1 MLRDVVLVSDAR
13 LVLRGRNRT
22 RRTRSCRGSSA
33 CRWRSSSILGSY
45 GCRFQALF
53 GNRRGTH
60 VCVSGSHVALAEL
73 RASPALAPSF
83 FFSGIFVFRQAL
95 KLGLNLCQHVACLAN
110 TLFGSLMVWG
120 WKAPRMVPLEACR
133 WPVGFIVVAKV
144 TLEPTAIA
152 AGFGFFAALDVGSLP
167 GMLLEAVGKVLKHR
181 LCFFGLRA

>member
-1 MLRDVVLVSDAR
+1 MAATVTDSKLFSAIAEALTFAFLD
-13 LVLRGRNRT
+13 RT
-22 RRTRSCRGSSA
+22 LLLLS
-33 CRWRSSSILGSY
+33 
-45 GCRFQALF
+45 F
-53 GNRRGTH
+53 
-60 VCVSGSHVALAEL
+60 
-73 RASPALAPSF
+73 APLPHSLHL

-152 AGFGFFAALDVGSLP
+152 AGFGLFAALDVGSLP